1 MNIDRTR
8 KAPRRSRRRAV
19 LAGEPSPTVEPT
31 KKATPKAPA
40 KKATKKATPKPK
52 PAEAVTDDD

>member
-19 LAGEPSPTVEPT
+19 LAGEPSPTPA

-40 KKATKKATPKPK
+40 KKAAKKATPKPK